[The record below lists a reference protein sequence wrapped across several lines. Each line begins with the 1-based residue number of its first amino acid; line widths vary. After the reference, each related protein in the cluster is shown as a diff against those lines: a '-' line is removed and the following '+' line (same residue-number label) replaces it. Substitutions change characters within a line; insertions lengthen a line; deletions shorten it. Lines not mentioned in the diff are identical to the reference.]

1 MRFGLKNRKMEAKKK
16 KENQRRGKKEKKN
29 MSEAR
34 TLLFKLKPG
43 HLLLSKAFCLS
54 LEDVGFLIESLKYIQ
69 LICHIDV
76 FP

>member
-1 MRFGLKNRKMEAKKK
+1 
-16 KENQRRGKKEKKN
+16 

-54 LEDVGFLIESLKYIQ
+54 LEDVGFLIENLNIHN
-69 LICHIDV
+69 LFAILTF
-76 FP
+76 FPE